1 MLRELIAVKNEMDP
15 LIQESYIR
23 LNIIARE
30 VITNRREYD
39 IYGPMIDRVYS
50 DEAIYV
56 KVLSTARDT
65 KSTRVDIK
73 NGFFMIFDAPLRVS
87 SDLVRNRLKAA
98 YQTLEDRY
106 IVELIAL
113 CTRFKELTIKT
124 QSVLA
129 KASDMNVEITTNIGT
144 YSSNLKFSISIKYTP
159 KFYIGID
166 GQRFERENFKS
177 AGSFRDTKTY
187 INLVVPKTTNST
199 MCERL
204 MDDVE
209 NYFING

>member
-1 MLRELIAVKNEMDP
+1 MDP
-15 LIQESYIR
+15 LIQEIFIKLS
-23 LNIIARE
+23 IISRE

-65 KSTRVDIK
+65 KSVRVDIK

-87 SDLVRNRLKAA
+87 ADIVRKRLKMA
-98 YQTLEDRY
+98 YQALEEHY
-106 IVELIAL
+106 ITELIAL
-113 CTRFKELTIKT
+113 CGRFKELIVKT
-124 QSVLA
+124 QAILA
-129 KASDMNVEITTNIGT
+129 KSSDMNVEITTNIGT
-144 YSSNLKFSISIKYTP
+144 YSSDLKFSISIKYTP
-159 KFYIGID
+159 KFYISIE

-187 INLVVPKTTNST
+187 INLVVPKATDSR

-209 NYFING
+209 DYFINGEG